1 MYKQSTTLLKTVTR
15 FIGASAFA
23 TIISASG
30 VVVAA
35 GEPLK
40 TEPANAKT
48 LTAAKLAAANTS
60 KSPADSAKA
69 SSKVMAEG
77 AHDGPA
83 AKSASGNVSKKDAG
97 SCCGTKLMSEGARD
111 GQAAKAMSNT
121 VGAKASLKSEGAN
134 DKTGSKAMGGSADAL
149 KAGK

>member
-1 MYKQSTTLLKTVTR
+1 MHQQSAALLKTAAR

-23 TIISASG
+23 TIISASAF
-30 VVVAA
+30 VIAA
-35 GEPLK
+35 EEQLK

-48 LTAAKLAAANTS
+48 LATAKPATANAS
-60 KSPADSAKA
+60 KSPAGNTSA

-83 AKSASGNVSKKDAG
+83 AHSASGNVSKKDAG

-111 GQAAKAMSNT
+111 GQAAKAISST
-121 VGAKASLKSEGAN
+121 VGLKAGAKSEGAN